1 MNVIT
6 KGGFKASSIKV
17 FLISVI
23 LGSFVAMPLPVC
35 APASAS
41 ATNPASATKTDAVV
55 VKPGETWKVTS
66 TTSLKELTIAEGAT
80 VTTPNGYSLT
90 MTVNG
95 VETGQ
100 KLVDLLAA
108 DGATRILPGT
118 YRGNV
123 VLTVA
128 EDNPTRSFKLRQALY
143 LDSSGIVKGKSVLA
157 AVSGKIPSAF
167 DIKNIQIKST
177 GECFNGIYVAGG
189 TYNIKDMEITF
200 TGDGRS
206 DFEGYGSAIM
216 ATGEN
221 TRLVL
226 DRINVKNKGIVRTGL
241 VAAGGS
247 NVIVKNSIIETQ
259 DGERP
264 ASVLPQRGGSGLG
277 GSIGLCR
284 ATVVLG
290 TNTKETFINSTVT
303 GTGWGLLASDAC
315 QNLKIAAINSNIAHT
330 GDIGGYGAYAIGNAT
345 EWFLGSRLKVSC
357 TGVTLKGGHLYYGDS
372 TREVVLQLN
381 KELDLGLT
389 NKELKSIP
397 VKNTVLTSKLFG
409 IMATQDGTVEVSGGT
424 VFNTGNTTFMN
435 KGQTVNTTVDGS
447 QGAKLNPG
455 NEVIMQLMNDDDP
468 GPGLSYTEPPTA
480 PKRDESF
487 DVTSSGGAAVS
498 TFSNISLEGNFY
510 NSFGWGKST
519 TSGSGGA
526 AGGPGGAP
534 AGAGGG
540 MPGGTRGAQGGA
552 PGGRGDAPAGA
563 SGGMFGAGAPGGPGG
578 AAGGPGGASAG
589 PGGSMPGGSATTGK
603 NMVLNFVNARITG
616 VISASESHHPKP
628 VIEFKDGMWADYKL
642 FGVVT
647 NIVNAPI
654 NNGAIV
660 SLTNHSNW
668 TVTGTSYLTSL
679 TIEDGSTITAR
690 PGQSVTMT
698 VDGAKKAM
706 EDGSYKGQIV
716 LTVN

>member
-1 MNVIT
+1 MNMIT
-6 KGGFKASSIKV
+6 KGGFKASSIKG
-17 FLISVI
+17 FIISVI
-23 LGSFVAMPLPVC
+23 LVSLIVMPLPVC
-35 APASAS
+35 AQASAS
-41 ATNPASATKTDAVV
+41 ATKPPSATKTDAIV
-55 VKPGETWKVTS
+55 VKAGETWKVTS
-66 TTSLKELTIAEGAT
+66 TTSLKELIIAEGAT
-80 VTTPNGYSLT
+80 VTTPDGYSLT

-100 KLVDLLAA
+100 KLLDLLAA

-123 VLTVA
+123 VLTLA
-128 EDNPTRSFKLRQALY
+128 EDNPTKSFKLRQALY

-157 AVSGKIPSAF
+157 AVLGKIPSAF

-189 TYNIKDMEITF
+189 TYNIKDMKIIF

-247 NVIVKNSIIETQ
+247 NVIVKDSIIETQ

-264 ASVLPQRGGSGLG
+264 SSVLPQRGGSGLG

-315 QNLKIAAINSNIAHT
+315 QNIKIAAINSNIAHT

-345 EWFLGSRLKVSC
+345 EWFLGSRLNVSC

-372 TREVVLQLN
+372 TREVVLQLD

-389 NKELKSIP
+389 KKELKSIP
-397 VKNTVLTSKLFG
+397 VKNTVVTSKLFG

-435 KGQTVNTTVDGS
+435 KGQTVNITVDGS

-455 NEVIMQLMNDDDP
+455 NGVIMQLMNDDDP
-468 GPGLSYTEPPTA
+468 GPGLSYTEPTTA

-519 TSGSGGA
+519 TISTTGGT

-534 AGAGGG
+534 GGPGSG
-540 MPGGTRGAQGGA
+540 MPSGAAAGPGGA
-552 PGGRGDAPAGA
+552 RGGRGDAPAGA
-563 SGGMFGAGAPGGPGG
+563 GSGGMLGGGAPGGPGG
-578 AAGGPGGASAG
+578 G
-589 PGGSMPGGSATTGK
+589 MPGGSAAAGK

-616 VISASESHHPKP
+616 VVSASESHHSKP

-647 NIVNAPI
+647 NTAHAPI
-654 NNGAIV
+654 NNGVIV
-660 SLTNHSNW
+660 SLANHSNW

-679 TIEDGSTITAR
+679 TIDAGSTITAR
-690 PGQSVTMT
+690 PGNSVTMT
-698 VDGAKKAM
+698 IDGAKKAIGA
-706 EDGSYKGQIV
+706 GSYKGQIV